1 MPIARTLGVALTG
14 LTGQIVEVQ
23 ADLSAGLP
31 GLTFTGL
38 PDTSVVE
45 ARDRSRA
52 PVLHAGSAWP
62 TRRITL
68 ALRPADVRKAGSR
81 FDLAMAIAILAAAGR
96 VAAEGSAGVGWSAEL
111 GPERLPP
118 FRSRR

>member
-1 MPIARTLGVALTG
+1 MSIARTLGVALTG

-45 ARDRSRA
+45 ARD
-52 PVLHAGSAWP
+52 LL
-62 TRRITL
+62 ITL
-68 ALRPADVRKAGSR
+68 KD
-81 FDLAMAIAILAAAGR
+81 
-96 VAAEGSAGVGWSAEL
+96 
-111 GPERLPP
+111 
-118 FRSRR
+118 